1 MRNTKTESLLVDS
14 VECCLL
20 LGCNIYASI
29 TGQEMISV
37 GVSVSG
43 AVRETAG
50 QRLTRGLQFITAAK
64 ISTTAHKLKTSSTS
78 SSF

>member
-1 MRNTKTESLLVDS
+1 MRNTKTESLLVPS

-20 LGCNIYASI
+20 LDCNIYAST
-29 TGQEMISV
+29 TGHKMIPV

-50 QRLTRGLQFITAAK
+50 QRLT
-64 ISTTAHKLKTSSTS
+64 
-78 SSF
+78 

>member
-1 MRNTKTESLLVDS
+1 MRNAETESLLVPS

-20 LGCNIYASI
+20 LDYNIYAST
-29 TGQEMISV
+29 TGHKMIPV

-50 QRLTRGLQFITAAK
+50 QRLTRRL
-64 ISTTAHKLKTSSTS
+64 
-78 SSF
+78 